1 MKKHIV
7 IILAIMIMAL
17 SSCVTA
23 PTKHQVGMALI
34 DIGSTAV
41 AIHNHWGFW
50 SLF

>member
-1 MKKHIV
+1 
-7 IILAIMIMAL
+7 
-17 SSCVTA
+17 
-23 PTKHQVGMALI
+23 VGMALI